1 MLLHI
6 IQKMF
11 RVARALRQP
20 RLATQDVRHHAV
32 HLSANYRGQ
41 HTVDHEACTGCDI
54 CADICPVNAITMLKL
69 PFKRRNTVPEVNL
82 ATCIYCGL
90 CEDVCPTKPE
100 KAIKLSGGRFDI
112 LTGGSHADQE
122 SFWLRANIPQSYID
136 SRLAEEEAARVKK
149 EMEAK
154 KKEALAA
161 EEARLA
167 AEAEHAQPVAS
178 GAEGEKS

>member
-1 MLLHI
+1 MLLQI
-6 IQKMF
+6 IKKMF
-11 RVARALRQP
+11 RVVRSFTQP
-20 RLATQDVRHHAV
+20 RIATQDVRYHTM
-32 HLSANYRGQ
+32 HLSDNYRGQ
-41 HTVDHEACTGCDI
+41 HTVDHETCTGCDI
-54 CADICPVNAITMLKL
+54 CADICPVNAITMLQL

-100 KAIKLSGGRFDI
+100 KAIKLSGGRFDL
-112 LTGGSHADQE
+112 LTGGTHADQE

-154 KKEALAA
+154 KKAALAV
-161 EEARLA
+161 EEARQQ
-167 AEAEHAQPVAS
+167 AQISPDAQQGSAS
-178 GAEGEKS
+178 